1 MKEQKMEAMPINKL
15 LLNMA
20 APMILSMIIGALYNI
35 VDSIFVSNY
44 SEDALT
50 AVSLAFPIQNII
62 VSLGTGVGVGV
73 NALLSRLL
81 GEKKQKEVNKTAGNG
96 LVLGAI
102 VYLILLIFGLFLV
115 KDFYKIQTENEAI
128 CDMGYSYLSII
139 CIFSFG
145 QIFQLIFERLLQS
158 TGRTSFTMVT
168 QMTGAIINIILD
180 PIFIFGY
187 FGFPTMGTKGAAV
200 ATVIGQIVAMIL
212 GIIFNLKFN
221 KEIQLSFKN
230 IKLEKVYLKRIC

>member
-1 MKEQKMEAMPINKL
+1 MKEQKMETMPINKL

-81 GEKKQKEVNKTAGNG
+81 GEKSKMK
-96 LVLGAI
+96 
-102 VYLILLIFGLFLV
+102 LIKRQETDLF
-115 KDFYKIQTENEAI
+115 
-128 CDMGYSYLSII
+128 
-139 CIFSFG
+139 
-145 QIFQLIFERLLQS
+145 
-158 TGRTSFTMVT
+158 
-168 QMTGAIINIILD
+168 
-180 PIFIFGY
+180 
-187 FGFPTMGTKGAAV
+187 
-200 ATVIGQIVAMIL
+200 
-212 GIIFNLKFN
+212 
-221 KEIQLSFKN
+221 
-230 IKLEKVYLKRIC
+230 

>member
-1 MKEQKMEAMPINKL
+1 MEEQKMATMPIHRL

-81 GEKKQKEVNKTAGNG
+81 GEKKQNQVNKTAANG
-96 LVLGAI
+96 LILSVL
-102 VYLILLIFGLFLV
+102 VYLLLLLFG
-115 KDFYKIQTENEAI
+115 
-128 CDMGYSYLSII
+128 
-139 CIFSFG
+139 
-145 QIFQLIFERLLQS
+145 
-158 TGRTSFTMVT
+158 
-168 QMTGAIINIILD
+168 
-180 PIFIFGY
+180 
-187 FGFPTMGTKGAAV
+187 
-200 ATVIGQIVAMIL
+200 
-212 GIIFNLKFN
+212 
-221 KEIQLSFKN
+221 
-230 IKLEKVYLKRIC
+230 